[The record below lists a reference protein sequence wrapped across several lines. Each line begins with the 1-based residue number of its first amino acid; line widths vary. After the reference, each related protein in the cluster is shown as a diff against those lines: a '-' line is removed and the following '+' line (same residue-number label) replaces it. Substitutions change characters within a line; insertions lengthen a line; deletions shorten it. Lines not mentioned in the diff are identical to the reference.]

1 MFRNITRFWVI
12 IPSSFNAAQIVLF
25 CDGQVTEEIAMIRTL
40 LITSALAI
48 AAPAIAQETMP
59 SQGAM
64 PATPAQPAMPGD
76 PQAGMPQAE
85 TPATPATPAN
95 PGNAVASIVDTEF
108 PAYDANSDGQL
119 DQAEFSKW
127 MVALKDQEMKATG
140 KSLPAEQVT
149 AWASGAFTTADTDKS
164 VSISKPELV
173 AYLSGGAG

>member
-12 IPSSFNAAQIVLF
+12 IPSSFNAEQIVLF
-25 CDGQVTEEIAMIRTL
+25 CNGQVTEEIAMIRTL

-85 TPATPATPAN
+85 TPAN